1 MAQAPSASPWQ
12 SELGHRSVRSLAAIL
27 APVCS
32 LTTLCTQVV
41 GVELVEPAVVDARAN
56 ATANGIANARFICS
70 RAAHAMKELVAA
82 ASAEMGRIGR
92 ESGAVTRLVAI
103 VDPPRAGLMPDT
115 IKYGQVDAC
124 RCSLQLTLTP
134 RTTTHT
140 NRRALRTCHELQ
152 TLVYVSC
159 NPVGSFARDAVMY
172 DHVFVCVSVAVNNPC
187 SSCDSCC
194 LRCLPAL
201 SLHRQAHRSTDIQ
214 GPWWPSWAPLQAGA
228 GCPCGSLPTHQAH

>member
-1 MAQAPSASPWQ
+1 MSWRTCVVAQAPSASPWR
-12 SELGHRSVRSLAAIL
+12 SGLGHRSVRSLAATL
-27 APVCS
+27 APFCS

-115 IKYGQVDAC
+115 IKYVQGWC
-124 RCSLQLTLTP
+124 LWLQS
-134 RTTTHT
+134 TTHT
-140 NRRALRTCHELQ
+140 HIMHN
-152 TLVYVSC
+152 
-159 NPVGSFARDAVMY
+159 
-172 DHVFVCVSVAVNNPC
+172 
-187 SSCDSCC
+187 
-194 LRCLPAL
+194 
-201 SLHRQAHRSTDIQ
+201 HRQQPQGVEDLSRATDTRLRV
-214 GPWWPSWAPLQAGA
+214 LQ
-228 GCPCGSLPTHQAH
+228 PCWLLCS

>member
-1 MAQAPSASPWQ
+1 MAAAVAPC
-12 SELGHRSVRSLAAIL
+12 
-27 APVCS
+27 CS

-115 IKYGQVDAC
+115 IKYGQCGVVVAAVYNSYC
-124 RCSLQLTLTP
+124 HHAQP
-134 RTTTHT
+134 RTTT
-140 NRRALRTCHELQ
+140 
-152 TLVYVSC
+152 
-159 NPVGSFARDAVMY
+159 
-172 DHVFVCVSVAVNNPC
+172 
-187 SSCDSCC
+187 
-194 LRCLPAL
+194 
-201 SLHRQAHRSTDIQ
+201 
-214 GPWWPSWAPLQAGA
+214 AGR
-228 GCPCGSLPTHQAH
+228 